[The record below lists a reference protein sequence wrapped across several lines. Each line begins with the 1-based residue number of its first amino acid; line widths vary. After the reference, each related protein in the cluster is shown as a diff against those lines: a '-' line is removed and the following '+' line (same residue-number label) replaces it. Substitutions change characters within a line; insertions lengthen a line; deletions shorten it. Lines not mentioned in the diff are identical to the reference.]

1 MMHDGGRQMKGLFI
15 TLEGPEGAGKST
27 QIELLN
33 KYFSEQGYEVVQTRE
48 PGGTEI
54 GSRIRNILLD
64 SNLDNLEPK
73 TELLL
78 YAASRAQHVN
88 EVIKPALKEGKVII
102 CDRFSDATLAYQGY
116 GRRLDKDLILKL
128 NQMATGGLE
137 PDLTFLL
144 DIEPEEGLLRT
155 KNEVR
160 DRIERE
166 DLSFHQQVRD
176 GYLKLAEKKSRF
188 EVIDGSQSIEN
199 IFDNLI
205 ETLEER
211 LELNEDSE

>member
-1 MMHDGGRQMKGLFI
+1 M
-15 TLEGPEGAGKST
+15 
-27 QIELLN
+27 
-33 KYFSEQGYEVVQTRE
+33 
-48 PGGTEI
+48 
-54 GSRIRNILLD
+54 
-64 SNLDNLEPK
+64 
-73 TELLL
+73 
-78 YAASRAQHVN
+78 
-88 EVIKPALKEGKVII
+88 
-102 CDRFSDATLAYQGY
+102 
-116 GRRLDKDLILKL
+116 
-128 NQMATGGLE
+128 
-137 PDLTFLL
+137 

>member
-137 PDLTFLL
+137 PDLTFYW
-144 DIEPEEGLLRT
+144 I
-155 KNEVR
+155 
-160 DRIERE
+160 
-166 DLSFHQQVRD
+166 LS
-176 GYLKLAEKKSRF
+176 LKK
-188 EVIDGSQSIEN
+188 DY
-199 IFDNLI
+199 
-205 ETLEER
+205 
-211 LELNEDSE
+211 

>member
-1 MMHDGGRQMKGLFI
+1 MKGLFI